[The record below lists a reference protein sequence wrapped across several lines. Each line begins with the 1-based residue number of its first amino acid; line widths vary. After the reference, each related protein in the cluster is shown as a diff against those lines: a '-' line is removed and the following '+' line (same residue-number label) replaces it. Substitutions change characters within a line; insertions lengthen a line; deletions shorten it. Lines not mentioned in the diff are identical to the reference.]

1 MRNNSNVII
10 DNINGFLKLFKGV
23 LSSPQYRAMRESIE
37 GLMKK
42 KTMKLSEIARSING
56 KTSVKH
62 HIKRLSYQ
70 LSSNRWDDEGLK
82 STYVNQAAT
91 HVKKDTLIVID
102 IGDIRKE
109 YGKKFECIAEIW
121 DGSKK
126 RRQMDIGD

>member
-1 MRNNSNVII
+1 MN
-10 DNINGFLKLFKGV
+10 
-23 LSSPQYRAMRESIE
+23 
-37 GLMKK
+37 K
-42 KTMKLSEIARSING
+42 KTMKLSEIMRSING

-102 IGDIRKE
+102 I
-109 YGKKFECIAEIW
+109 
-121 DGSKK
+121 
-126 RRQMDIGD
+126 